1 MEYQKIANL
10 IDDDTLDQ
18 PSKFRTRNWVEI
30 NDESRGAYNVNS
42 QIKFKTTM
50 LKSSLCDYSDAY
62 ILVKGTISVNNTA
75 AQGAAAN
82 NTNKKVIFK
91 NCAPF
96 TNCIS
101 EINNTQIDNAKD
113 IDIVMPMYNLIE
125 YSDNYAKTTGSIW
138 QYCKDIPARNN
149 NNEITEFTLVNTTD
163 SFKFKAKITGQTE
176 DDGTKDVEIMVP
188 LKYLS
193 NFWRTLE
200 MPLINCEVN
209 LILTWSSTCV
219 LISTNIPNQAAIFE
233 ITDTKLYV
241 PVVTLSTQENTKF
254 LQQLES
260 GFKRV
265 INWNKYLSKPELLA
279 QNPNLNHLVEPSFQG
294 VNRLFVL
301 AFENDNDGTSNEQS
315 YLPTVEIKDYNTMI
329 NGENVFDQPIKNT
342 KVTYD
347 NIRKIATGQG
357 DDYTTRCLLNYPYF
371 ANTYKM
377 FAVNLSKQQALDA
390 DPRAIQQINFTAN
403 IDRAAAN
410 KSLLYSGRSKRNYSR
425 LFTGNS
431 KSIVNKIIFNL
442 NTYKCFALVST
453 TLIK

>member
-10 IDDDTLDQ
+10 IDDNTLNQ
-18 PSKFRTRNWVEI
+18 QSKFRTRNWVEI
-30 NDESRGAYNVNS
+30 NDESRGAYIVNS

-50 LKSSLCDYSDAY
+50 SKSSLCGYSDAY
-62 ILVKGTISVNNTA
+62 ILVKGTITVNNTA

-101 EINNTQIDNAKD
+101 EINNTLIDNAKD
-113 IDIVMPMYNLIE
+113 IDIVMPMYNIIE
-125 YSDNYAKTTGSIW
+125 YSDNYANTTGSLW
-138 QYCKDIPARNN
+138 QYCKDIPALDA
-149 NNEITEFTLVNTTD
+149 NNEITNFTEDNLTD
-163 SFKFKAKITGQTE
+163 SFKFKAKIIGETGN
-176 DDGTKDVEIMVP
+176 DGTKDVKIMVP
-188 LKYLS
+188 LKHLS

-219 LISTNIPNQAAIFE
+219 LIATNIQNQAAAFT

-254 LQQLES
+254 LQQLKS

-265 INWNKYLSKPELLA
+265 INWNKYLSRPELLA

-294 VNRLFVL
+294 INRLFVL
-301 AFENDNDGTSNEQS
+301 AFENDDNRIVDDGY
-315 YLPTVEIKDYNTMI
+315 YLQTVEIKDYNFTI
-329 NGENVFDQPIKNT
+329 NGENVFDQPIKNRE
-342 KVTYD
+342 VTYD
-347 NIRKIATGQG
+347 NIRKVATGQG
-357 DDYTTRCLLNYPYF
+357 DDYTTGCLLDYPYF

-377 FAVNLSKQQALDA
+377 IAVDLSKQQALDA
-390 DPRAIQQINFTAN
+390 DPRAI
-403 IDRAAAN
+403 
-410 KSLLYSGRSKRNYSR
+410 
-425 LFTGNS
+425 
-431 KSIVNKIIFNL
+431 
-442 NTYKCFALVST
+442 
-453 TLIK
+453 